1 MINRDLKNYRMPRHP
16 FKVAGDIV
24 ATWLG
29 VVFIAVTFYA
39 AIFLWLI

>member
-1 MINRDLKNYRMPRHP
+1 MINRDVKNYRMPRHRTA
-16 FKVAGDIV
+16 VALDIV

-29 VVFIAVTFYA
+29 AVFIAVTFYV